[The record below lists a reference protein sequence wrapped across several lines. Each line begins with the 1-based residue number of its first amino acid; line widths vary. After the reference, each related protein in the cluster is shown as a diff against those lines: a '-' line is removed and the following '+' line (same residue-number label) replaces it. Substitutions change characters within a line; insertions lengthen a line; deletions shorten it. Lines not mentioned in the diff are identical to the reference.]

1 MRPKCDTRG
10 ILSSAWSQIRTCE
23 VRGRK
28 KKDQCEGWG
37 RGIGWPQDHR
47 DQHFCSS
54 YYCIHPLCVLFV
66 AVPRPP
72 STPYH
77 HHIPALLL
85 ATGDFPPPHLTVE
98 EIRSSSFREL
108 LDSSW
113 SVGVLFILYHFS
125 KPCAPLPTVIAAIP
139 WSSWSLYVRFLPLKP
154 IFSSHYS
161 TSIPL
166 TGVWSW

>member
-1 MRPKCDTRG
+1 VAGKRKTGMKAEDVELDDRKITEINIAVLDTTVST
-10 ILSSAWSQIRTCE
+10 LSVFFSLPCR
-23 VRGRK
+23 V
-28 KKDQCEGWG
+28 
-37 RGIGWPQDHR
+37 H
-47 DQHFCSS
+47 
-54 YYCIHPLCVLFV
+54 
-66 AVPRPP
+66 P

-125 KPCAPLPTVIAAIP
+125 KPRTPLPTVIAAIP

-154 IFSSHYS
+154 IFSSSYS

-166 TGVWSW
+166 TPV

>member
-1 MRPKCDTRG
+1 VAGKRKTNMKAEDVELDDRKITEISIAVLDTTVSTPSVFFSLPCRVHP
-10 ILSSAWSQIRTCE
+10 SA
-23 VRGRK
+23 
-28 KKDQCEGWG
+28 
-37 RGIGWPQDHR
+37 
-47 DQHFCSS
+47 
-54 YYCIHPLCVLFV
+54 
-66 AVPRPP
+66 
-72 STPYH
+72 PYH

-125 KPCAPLPTVIAAIP
+125 KLRAPLPTVIAAIP

-154 IFSSHYS
+154 IFSSSYS

-166 TGVWSW
+166 TPV